1 MDTFKK
7 TDGLETYFENA
18 YGWAVFPTV
27 GKAGIIVGG
36 AYGTGEVYKK
46 GEVQVGTASL
56 MQVSVGFQWGG
67 QAFSEIIF
75 FENEAAF
82 DHFTSGSFEFSADA
96 RAVLITASAGAAART
111 TGSGSEAGMAANNAL
126 HVGSAG
132 YHNGMATFTIALGGL
147 MYEATVGG
155 QKFDYKPLA
164 PTTAEAATEASLT
177 S

>member
-7 TDGLETYFENA
+7 TPGLETYFENA

-46 GEVQVGTASL
+46 GEIQVGTATL
-56 MQVSVGFQWGG
+56 MQVSVGLQWGG

-82 DHFTSGSFEFSADA
+82 DHFTSGSFEFSAEA
-96 RAVLITASAGAAART
+96 KAVLITASAGAAART
-111 TGSGSEAGMAANNAL
+111 TGSGSEAGMAADSAF
-126 HVGSAG
+126 VGSAG
-132 YHNGMATFTIALGGL
+132 YQNGMATFTIALGGL
-147 MYEATVGG
+147 MYEATVAG

-164 PTTAEAATEASLT
+164 PTTAEAATEAVLT